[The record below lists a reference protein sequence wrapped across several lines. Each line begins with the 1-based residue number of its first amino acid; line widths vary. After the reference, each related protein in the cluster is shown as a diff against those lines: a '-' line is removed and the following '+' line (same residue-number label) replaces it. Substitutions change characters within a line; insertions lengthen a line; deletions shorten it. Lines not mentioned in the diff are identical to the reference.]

1 MIAQFPI
8 GRFVA
13 QLAARGVGTF
23 APPPG
28 YLPKDNGP
36 PEHVPSLASVLRV
49 DENGYCYLSFHRYFE
64 SVA

>member
-23 APPPG
+23 APLG
-28 YLPKDNGP
+28 YLLQDNGP
-36 PEHVPSLASVLRV
+36 PEHVPPLASVLRV